1 LLLLTATLLAGCG
14 NGGPPAAG
22 ATTPGTGT
30 GNGIQTITG
39 TAASGNPLVGAAV
52 TAKDST
58 GLIATG
64 KTAADGTFS
73 IVVTGMTPPFMLVA
87 VPVSG
92 SNLYSVLPAM
102 DMTSTNTQ
110 NVNIT
115 TVTTLVMYELNGG
128 ADPAT
133 MYNGLTFNTVTAG
146 AVTAKETVVR
156 SKLPANSV
164 NPVFSMMNGKFVAQA
179 GGNDPY
185 DTLLDT
191 LGPISAISSAGVT
204 LSSMTYTSTASAG
217 SGASGSTSAGPS
229 ITLKLTDTT
238 APFAV
243 RTSISTS
250 SPALL
255 TATVTDSSG
264 APVPNTLVSFTAA
277 DPLYGVF
284 AGGSNTALT
293 DSSGVASL
301 ILTTP
306 NTSGGAS
313 TVSASATVAG
323 TTVQASLNFAVGG
336 TTLSL
341 SAITVA
347 PAGALS
353 AYGTASI
360 SVNVL
365 SNNTPIST
373 PMTVNFSSACV
384 SSGKATLTPSVTTV
398 NGTATASY
406 LDNGCGNSDS
416 ITATLAG
423 GPTVYGNLTVLPP
436 NVGSIQFVSVVPA
449 IIALKGT
456 GGTGRSESATV
467 TFRVLDTAGNPKGG
481 VPVTFDLSS
490 RQGGLSLGSDVIT
503 NNVITPG
510 SVNSDPATGNA
521 VTTVQSG
528 NVSTAVL
535 VTATAPGLN
544 GATLSSVS
552 DTLIVS
558 TGIASQDNFSL
569 GASAHNIEG
578 WNIDGTT
585 TTLTV
590 SAADH
595 FHNPVPDGTA
605 VAFTSDGGAV
615 LPGCT
620 TVGGKCTSV
629 LTSQA
634 LRPSNGRVMVL
645 ARATGEEA
653 FTDLNGDG
661 VVNTLAEMVDTN
673 GYSTD
678 MGDAFVDINEN
689 GVRDTNEPFFDFNR
703 NGYYTAP
710 KCLVEN
716 PPPAQPPLC
725 PALPTPAQ
733 DPQEDVS
740 HPSDGLYRG
749 LLCDGDPLVCS
760 TQKSID
766 VRASQ
771 VIVFSTS
778 TANITINGG
787 ITPIALP
794 HVNACTTPL
803 VATPKTFPVTVVDLH
818 GNAMPAGTTVAFSTT
833 NGIID
838 SAASYTVPDT
848 IGCRAGNDPNGV
860 AYVCPAHAGSANFGD
875 IPVTMHSDA
884 CLPSDQG
891 SSGTLTVKV
900 TSPSGIVTTSTAD
913 VTD

>member
-1 LLLLTATLLAGCG
+1 MYMRQSCQRNFCGQNISGLLALLLLAAMLLAGCG
-14 NGGPPAAG
+14 NGGPPASG
-22 ATTPGTGT
+22 TTTSGTGT
-30 GNGIQTITG
+30 SSAGSGIQTITG
-39 TAASGNPLVGAAV
+39 TAASGSPLVGAAV

-87 VPVSG
+87 IPVTG

-110 NVNIT
+110 NVDIT

-133 MYNGLTFNTVTAG
+133 MYNGLNFNTVTAG

-164 NPVFSMMNGKFVAQA
+164 NPVFSMMYGKFIAQV

-185 DTLLDT
+185 DALLDA
-191 LGPISAISSAGVT
+191 LGPITAISSAGVT
-204 LSSMTYTSTASAG
+204 LASMTYTSTASAG
-217 SGASGSTSAGPS
+217 SNVSGSASAGPS

-238 APFAV
+238 APFAA

-264 APVPNTLVSFTAA
+264 AAVPNTIVTFTAA
-277 DPLYGVF
+277 DPLYAAF

-306 NTSGGAS
+306 NTTGGAS

-323 TTVQASLNFAVGG
+323 TTVQASLNFSVGS
-336 TTLSL
+336 TALTLSP
-341 SAITVA
+341 ITVS

-373 PMTVNFSSACV
+373 PMTVNFGSACA

-406 LDNGCGNSDS
+406 LDNGCGNTDA

-423 GPTVYGNLTVLPP
+423 GPTVYGSLTVLPP
-436 NVGSIQFVSVVPA
+436 NIGSIQFVSVVPA

-467 TFRVLDTAGNPKGG
+467 TFRVVDTAGNPKGG
-481 VPVTFDLSS
+481 VPVTFDLNT
-490 RQGGLSLGSDVIT
+490 RVGGLSLGSDVTT
-503 NNVITPG
+503 NGVLTPG

-521 VTTVQSG
+521 VTTVTSG

-544 GATLSSVS
+544 GTTLSSVS
-552 DTLIVS
+552 DRLIVS
-558 TGIASQDNFSL
+558 TGIASQDSFSI
-569 GASAHNIEG
+569 GASVHNIEG
-578 WNIDGTT
+578 WDYDGTT

-590 SAADH
+590 RAADH
-595 FHNPVPDGTA
+595 FHNPVPDGTP
-605 VAFTSDGGAV
+605 VAFTSEGGAV
-615 LPGCT
+615 LPSCT
-620 TVGGKCTSV
+620 TVGGSCTSV

-634 LRPSNGRVMVL
+634 LRPTNGRVTVL

-653 FTDLNGDG
+653 FTDLNGNGFADYG
-661 VVNTLAEMVDTN
+661 EMIDAN
-673 GYSTD
+673 GNSTD
-678 MGDAFVDINEN
+678 MPEAFVDYNEDLISN
-689 GVRDTNEPFFDFNR
+689 AASEPYFDFNG
-703 NGYYTAP
+703 NGKYDGSGGVAGAKPDTGDGKYEGVRFLRLRRICPVEAELRHAAVAVGTTA
-710 KCLVEN
+710 KVDRRARQRRDRVLDIE
-716 PPPAQPPLC
+716 A
-725 PALPTPAQ
+725 
-733 DPQEDVS
+733 DVT
-740 HPSDGLYRG
+740 L
-749 LLCDGDPLVCS
+749 
-760 TQKSID
+760 
-766 VRASQ
+766 
-771 VIVFSTS
+771 
-778 TANITINGG
+778 NGG
-787 ITPIALP
+787 ATIALP
-794 HVNACTTPL
+794 SCDPAVGPGGT
-803 VATPKTFPVTVVDLH
+803 KTFPVTVVDQH
-818 GNAMPAGTTVAFSTT
+818 GYAIRREP
-833 NGIID
+833 
-838 SAASYTVPDT
+838 
-848 IGCRAGNDPNGV
+848 R
-860 AYVCPAHAGSANFGD
+860 
-875 IPVTMHSDA
+875 
-884 CLPSDQG
+884 
-891 SSGTLTVKV
+891 
-900 TSPSGIVTTSTAD
+900 
-913 VTD
+913 